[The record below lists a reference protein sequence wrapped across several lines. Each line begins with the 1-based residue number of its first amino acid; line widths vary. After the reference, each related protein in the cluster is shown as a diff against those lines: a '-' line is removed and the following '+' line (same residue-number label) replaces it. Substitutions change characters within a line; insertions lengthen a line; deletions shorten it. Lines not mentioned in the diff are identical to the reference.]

1 MKGMIRVIQ
10 FLSGY
15 WYLIGPSGPYLYTI
29 CTSFS
34 QLITYGGEEGP
45 QFVQSDS
52 VWENDLASGER
63 RTNNLLYINP
73 YNVVN
78 IEAKSFENWNYFV
91 P

>member
-1 MKGMIRVIQ
+1 M
-10 FLSGY
+10 
-15 WYLIGPSGPYLYTI
+15 
-29 CTSFS
+29 
-34 QLITYGGEEGP
+34 
-45 QFVQSDS
+45 QSDS